1 LLCLIIQNL
10 KELFYYPIINTFKY
24 TINLRFTVINQMET
38 KEKILSFL
46 LRENEQTATQ
56 LSEQLKISR
65 QAVWKLLKKLIKEEI
80 LSSRQLDNK
89 QKSVKIINLNFKN
102 PLLKKTLSLILT
114 KEAIENERWVQN
126 FAELEKLTDFVLL
139 FGSILTNPKQ
149 ANDIDL
155 LIIPKKKKFKEVEK
169 EILEIQKV
177 QLKKIHAIQLT
188 NEEFYK
194 EIKNKNKAYL
204 DAIKKGIVLFGQENF
219 IKQMEKLNGN

>member
-1 LLCLIIQNL
+1 MLCLIIQNL

>member
-1 LLCLIIQNL
+1 
-10 KELFYYPIINTFKY
+10 
-24 TINLRFTVINQMET
+24 MET